1 MTGEPYDP
9 VPDLAKLLAAVI
21 ADPLAWVASPGILA
35 AVQDVGTGLDLP
47 PDVTWMR
54 AEVLIREAL
63 AARREH
69 DRQRLRD
76 IGTQA
81 RNAGFRI

>member
-21 ADPLAWVASPGILA
+21 AEPATWVHSRDILTAIQGAGI
-35 AVQDVGTGLDLP
+35 GLDLP

-54 AEVLIREAL
+54 AEVLIREAI
-63 AARREH
+63 RDKREH

-76 IGTQA
+76 VA
-81 RNAGFRI
+81 ANVRRAGFRL